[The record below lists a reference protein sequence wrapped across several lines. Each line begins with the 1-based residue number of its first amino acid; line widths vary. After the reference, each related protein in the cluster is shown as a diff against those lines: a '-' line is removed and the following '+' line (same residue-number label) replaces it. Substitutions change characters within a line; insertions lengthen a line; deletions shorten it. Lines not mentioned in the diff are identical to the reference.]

1 MYILLYI
8 YVHVYTCIGFPERPS
23 KEGSYSARI
32 PGHNYD
38 PSTPNPPEINTLEI
52 QKNDLKTQ
60 LIQNEQEKQNIINNK
75 NIAIHAINQAKTE
88 LLLHSLEL
96 MLKSNLI
103 TNKQKNDLL
112 NMYNNNTTP
121 ITTTAT
127 TNSTTTTTTTSNT
140 SSSNTLI
147 DTVID
152 AYANNRDIHEF
163 MSSLQMLAT
172 YASGELDYLLQDND
186 SGTGE
191 GLGQSLPPM
200 TPSGSQKKVNES
212 NTTSNI
218 KPPLPPTT
226 TTTTTTTT
234 NPYTTAT
241 TNTNN
246 STTNSILSDLTPTR
260 QNRRRKMATSL
271 AGPEPENFLK
281 REQIDLSRIILEVH
295 KGDVITAAEASFLL
309 GLVKAGDRV
318 ILDSYEAL
326 L

>member
-1 MYILLYI
+1 M
-8 YVHVYTCIGFPERPS
+8 
-23 KEGSYSARI
+23 
-32 PGHNYD
+32 
-38 PSTPNPPEINTLEI
+38 EI
-52 QKNDLKTQ
+52 QKNDLKIQ
-60 LIQNEQEKQNIINNK
+60 LIENEQEKQNIINNK
-75 NIAIHAINQAKTE
+75 NIAINAIMQAKTE

-121 ITTTAT
+121 TT
-127 TNSTTTTTTTSNT
+127 TNSTNTPTSNT
-140 SSSNTLI
+140 NNSNTLI

-152 AYANNRDIHEF
+152 TYANNRDIHEF

-200 TPSGSQKKVNES
+200 TPSGSHKKVNES

-246 STTNSILSDLTPTR
+246 STTNSIMSDQLP
-260 QNRRRKMATSL
+260 S
-271 AGPEPENFLK
+271 
-281 REQIDLSRIILEVH
+281 
-295 KGDVITAAEASFLL
+295 
-309 GLVKAGDRV
+309 
-318 ILDSYEAL
+318 
-326 L
+326 

>member
-1 MYILLYI
+1 M
-8 YVHVYTCIGFPERPS
+8 
-23 KEGSYSARI
+23 
-32 PGHNYD
+32 
-38 PSTPNPPEINTLEI
+38 EI
-52 QKNDLKTQ
+52 QKNDLNTQ

-75 NIAIHAINQAKTE
+75 NIAINAIIQAKTE

-112 NMYNNNTTP
+112 TMYNNNTTP
-121 ITTTAT
+121 TT
-127 TNSTTTTTTTSNT
+127 TNSTNTPTSNT
-140 SSSNTLI
+140 NNSNTLI

-152 AYANNRDIHEF
+152 TYASNRDIHEF

-186 SGTGE
+186 SGTGTGE
-191 GLGQSLPPM
+191 GLGQSLPPITA

-226 TTTTTTTT
+226 TTTNTTKPYATTTTTT
-234 NPYTTAT
+234 NTAT
-241 TNTNN
+241 ANTNN
-246 STTNSILSDLTPTR
+246 STTNSIMSDLTPTR

-271 AGPEPENFLK
+271 EGPEPENILQ

-295 KGDVITAAEASFLL
+295 KGDVISAAETSFLL

-318 ILDSYEAL
+318 ILDSYETL